1 MLIGSGYKASFVGNK
16 KIKGSHLLLM
26 APRNLGLLWVY
37 VRILVRVAG
46 IPLDLR
52 IRKTNSVAV
61 LLYHTGKKVHA
72 LIKIHRLFFSHN
84 STLSFYFNMAF
95 AC

>member
-16 KIKGSHLLLM
+16 KIKGSLLSLM
-26 APRNLGLLWVY
+26 APLNLGLLCVY
-37 VRILVRVAG
+37 VRILVRVFG

-52 IRKTNSVAV
+52 IRKMNSVAV

-72 LIKIHRLFFSHN
+72 LIKIHRLLFSHN

-95 AC
+95 TC

>member
-16 KIKGSHLLLM
+16 KIKGSLLSLM
-26 APRNLGLLWVY
+26 APLNLGLLCVY
-37 VRILVRVAG
+37 IRILVRVSG

-52 IRKTNSVAV
+52 VRKMNSVAV

-72 LIKIHRLFFSHN
+72 LIKIHRLLFSHN

-95 AC
+95 T